1 MPLNEDQ
8 IREALKTVIDPE
20 LFINIIDLGL
30 VYNVTTAPATELV
43 NRIET
48 VPAAATVPAESTTAN
63 PAPAHDCSSHGHAHK
78 DPSQSC
84 SSHGVAPKP
93 AVLDLAGAVAKG
105 QATAEQPLTGT
116 CCGENANTGCAS
128 EAADDGPKE
137 DIFVDMTMTSPAC
150 PAGPQLIG
158 DTKRVLGRLPGV
170 NKVEVKIVMV
180 PPWTPDKM
188 TEEARD
194 QLGIF

>member
-1 MPLNEDQ
+1 MALTEEQ
-8 IREALKTVIDPE
+8 IREALKQVIDPE

-30 VYNVTTAPATELV
+30 VYNVTTAPAADVAVIAASAPGNATSDAV
-43 NRIET
+43 T
-48 VPAAATVPAESTTAN
+48 QGAAVPAT
-63 PAPAHDCSSHGHAHK
+63 HDCSSHGHAHAHEK
-78 DPSQSC
+78 SEPCNHD
-84 SSHGVAPKP
+84 HAAATTP
-93 AVLDLAGAVAKG
+93 AVLDLAAAAAKG
-105 QATAEQPLTGT
+105 EATAAQPLVGS
-116 CCGENANTGCAS
+116 CCGEQTT
-128 EAADDGPKE
+128 EAGPKE
-137 DIFVDMTMTSPAC
+137 DIFIDMTMTSPAC

-158 DTKRVLGRLPGV
+158 NTKQVLGRLPGV